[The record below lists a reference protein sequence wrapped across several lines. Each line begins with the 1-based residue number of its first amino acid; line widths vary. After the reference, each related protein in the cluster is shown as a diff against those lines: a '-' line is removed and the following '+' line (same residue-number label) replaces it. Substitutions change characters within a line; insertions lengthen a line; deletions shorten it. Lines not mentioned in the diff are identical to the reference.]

1 MSQGTLQR
9 VRFGMIGGGS
19 GSAIGGVHRMALA
32 LDGRGE
38 LVAGALSSTPERA
51 RESAREIGLSA
62 ERSYD
67 SWQELIAGESV
78 READDR
84 VEAVSVVTPN
94 HSHFEIA
101 RACLD
106 VGFHVVLD
114 KPMVCDS
121 SEASRLAEAVAS
133 SGVSLTVTYNYS
145 GYPLVREARHLVAS
159 GAIGAVRKVFVE
171 YHQGWLANDLESSG
185 HKQASWRTDPAQSGG
200 AGALG
205 DIGTHAEHL
214 TRFVTGQAPSELC
227 ADVRTYV
234 AGRRVDDDAS
244 VFLRYAS
251 GASGVLTC
259 SQVCIG
265 AENGLTLRVF
275 GDAGSIAWQQESPEQ
290 LVFHDANGKR
300 TVMTRGGDGLS
311 RDAADAT
318 RTPPGHPEG
327 FIEAFANIY
336 RGAIERV
343 RGIDSSLSRFAPTVE
358 DGAVGVRFVEKCLSS
373 NGSWVSLSD

>member
-1 MSQGTLQR
+1 
-9 VRFGMIGGGS
+9 MIGGGS
-19 GSAIGGVHRMALA
+19 GSGIGGVHRMALA

-38 LVAGALSSTPERA
+38 LVAGALSSTPERSQG
-51 RESAREIGLSA
+51 SAREIGLST

-67 SWQELIAGESV
+67 SWQKLIAGESAL
-78 READDR
+78 EAGDR

-106 VGFHVVLD
+106 AGFHVVLD

-121 SEASRLAEAVAS
+121 SEASRLAAAVAS

-145 GYPLVREARHLVAS
+145 GYPLIREARHLVAS
-159 GAIGAVRKVFVE
+159 GAIGAVRKVIVE
-171 YHQGWLANDLESSG
+171 YHQGWLASDLESSG
-185 HKQASWRTDPAQSGG
+185 HKQASWRTDPAKSGG

-214 TRFVTGQAPSELC
+214 ARFVTGQAPSELC

-234 AGRRVDDDAS
+234 GGRRVDDDAS

-265 AENGLTLRVF
+265 SDNGLTLRVF
-275 GDAGSIAWQQESPEQ
+275 GDAGSIAWQQESSEQ
-290 LVFHDANGKR
+290 LVFHDSCGKR
-300 TVMTRGGDGLS
+300 TVMTRGGDRLS
-311 RDAADAT
+311 RDAADST

-343 RGIDSSLSRFAPTVE
+343 RGIDSSLSRLAPTVE
-358 DGAVGVRFVEKCLSS
+358 DGAAGVRFVEKCLSS
-373 NGSWVSLSD
+373 KGSWVSFSD